1 MRRVMTLPGIF
12 TANLYLSE
20 NNKNYNP
27 LQGKAILQTGVKLQ
41 LNSSEFFNNL
51 PFRFSATSIV
61 DLLYSKDC

>member
-27 LQGKAILQTGVKLQ
+27 LQGKAILQTGVRLQ
-41 LNSSEFFNNL
+41 PNSSEFFNNL
-51 PFRFSATSIV
+51 AVSLVNPRAIV
-61 DLLYSKDC
+61 NLV